1 MNVFVLDPAFIHPNW
16 DEISAYLKPA
26 LDLSGVEEFNIDQLK
41 MFISSGQWTLFVVEE
56 NSKLC
61 GAVVVTFANY
71 PNDRIAFVTAIGGKF
86 ISSRETSDK
95 FKALLKTMGAT
106 KIQGYARESVARLW
120 KRIGF
125 ENKQILV
132 EYKL

>member
-1 MNVFVLDPAFIHPNW
+1 MKVTHLNA
-16 DEISAYLKPA
+16 AYLHQHWDAVAEYLQPA
-26 LDLSGVEEFNIDQLK
+26 LDLSGVEEFNLDQLK
-41 MFISSGQWTLFVVEE
+41 VFIANGTWTLFVVVEE
-56 NSKLC
+56 DKLC
-61 GAVVVTFANY
+61 GAVVVSFVNY

-86 ISSRETSDK
+86 ISSKETSDK
-95 FKALLKTMGAT
+95 FKELLKTMGAT

-132 EYKL
+132 EYRL

>member
-1 MNVFVLDPAFIHPNW
+1 MNVFPLNVAYLHLHW
-16 DEISAYLKPA
+16 EEIAKYLKPA
-26 LDLSGVEEFNIDQLK
+26 LELGGVEEFTLDQMK
-41 MFISSGQWTLFVVEE
+41 VYIANGSWTLFVAEKDK
-56 NSKLC
+56 KLNGC
-61 GAVVVTFANY
+61 AVVTFANY

-95 FKALLKTMGAT
+95 FKALLKSMGAT

-125 ENKQILV
+125 TNKQILV
-132 EYKL
+132 EFKL

>member
-1 MNVFVLDPAFIHPNW
+1 MNVFPLNV
-16 DEISAYLKPA
+16 AYLHQHWGEIEKYLQPA
-26 LDLSGVEEFNIDQLK
+26 LDLGDVEEFNIDQLK
-41 MFISSGQWTLFVVEE
+41 VFIANGSWTLFVVEE
-56 NSKLC
+56 NQKLC

-86 ISSRETSDK
+86 ISSREVSDK
-95 FKALLKTMGAT
+95 FKALLKKMGAT

-125 ENKQILV
+125 ANKQILV

>member
-1 MNVFVLDPAFIHPNW
+1 MKVIHLNAAYIHQHW
-16 DEISAYLKPA
+16 DAIAKYLQPA
-26 LDLSGVEEFNIDQLK
+26 LDLSGVEEFNLDQLK
-41 MFISSGQWTLFVVEE
+41 VFVTNKQWILFVAE
-56 NSKLC
+56 NEGKIF
-61 GAVVVTFANY
+61 GAAVVSLLPY
-71 PNDRIAFVTAIGGKF
+71 PNDLIAFVTAIGGKF
-86 ISSRETSDK
+86 VSDRAVSDQ
-95 FKALLKTMGAT
+95 FKSLLKRMGAT

>member
-1 MNVFVLDPAFIHPNW
+1 MNVFPLNV
-16 DEISAYLKPA
+16 AYLHLHWEEIKKYLQPA
-26 LDLSGVEEFNIDQLK
+26 LDLCNVEEFNLDQMK
-41 MFISSGQWTLFVVEE
+41 GFISSGQWLLFVAEQDR
-56 NSKLC
+56 SIIGC
-61 GAVVVTFANY
+61 AVVSFLNY

-95 FKALLKTMGAT
+95 FKALLKKMGAT

-120 KRIGF
+120 NRIGF
-125 ENKQILV
+125 TNKQILL

>member
-1 MNVFVLDPAFIHPNW
+1 MQVIHLNA
-16 DEISAYLKPA
+16 AYIHQHWGAIAEYLQPA
-26 LDLSGVEEFNIDQLK
+26 LDLSGVEEFNLDQLK
-41 MFISSGQWTLFVVEE
+41 VFIANGTWSLFVVIEK
-56 NSKLC
+56 NKLC
-61 GAVVVTFANY
+61 GAVVVSFANY

-86 ISSRETSDK
+86 ISSKETSDK
-95 FKALLKTMGAT
+95 FKELLKTMGAT

-132 EYKL
+132 EYRL

>member
-1 MNVFVLDPAFIHPNW
+1 MNVFPLNVAYLHLHW
-16 DEISAYLKPA
+16 EEIAKYLKPA
-26 LDLSGVEEFNIDQLK
+26 LDLGNVEEFSLDQMK
-41 MFISSGQWTLFVVEE
+41 VFIANGSWMLFVVEE
-56 NSKLC
+56 EQKIC

-95 FKALLKTMGAT
+95 FKALLKGMGAT

-125 ENKQILV
+125 TNKQILV